1 MGRRTL
7 LATVGWLVTA
17 VLATGIGLGAIRL
30 VGEGITGT
38 PGGVLSQ
45 EEIERALA
53 NPPPTVP
60 GGSTTSGSPVTPVSP
75 STTPG
80 GPEPTTGGSEAPP
93 SATAPA
99 PTATTPS
106 APRRVFAVAGGSV
119 VAECRGTEA
128 RLVSWTP
135 AQGYRT
141 TDVDRGPDDD
151 VDVTFEG
158 PGGEYE
164 LKVECQGGIP
174 VAVPDDD

>member
-53 NPPPTVP
+53 SPPPAAP
-60 GGSTTSGSPVTPVSP
+60 TTSGSPATPGGP

-80 GPEPTTGGSEAPP
+80 GPEPATGGPEASP

-106 APRRVFAVAGGSV
+106 APRRVFAVPGGSV
-119 VAECRGTEA
+119 VAECQGAEA

-164 LKVECQGGIP
+164 LKVECQGGVP